1 MDKIEFRIWD
11 KDDSYMLTYENY
23 NPDEYFFQFDN
34 FGKVEVYKAN
44 KPSSYPDEGIGYDKL
59 NNIEVMRTTG
69 LLDCEGKEIYE
80 GDILTCEGGYEA
92 PEGEDSHEEPAVVQW
107 SETKLQ
113 WVAQCICHCEEWDLV
128 EFDYEKIIGNIY
140 ENPELLK

>member
-23 NPDEYFFQFDN
+23 NTDEYFFQFDN

-44 KPSSYPDEGIGYDKL
+44 IPSSYPDEGIGYDKL
-59 NNIEVMRTTG
+59 TNIEYMRCTG
-69 LLDCEGKEIYE
+69 VLDSNSKEIYE
-80 GDILTCEGGYEA
+80 GDIVFDEDGEYSKTCIIIWDDELAGFLGRA
-92 PEGEDSHEEPAVVQW
+92 IEDSDTYSMQEIDGE
-107 SETKLQ
+107 
-113 WVAQCICHCEEWDLV
+113 
-128 EFDYEKIIGNIY
+128 IIGNIY